1 MAANTMPTAPKR
13 ILIVTTE
20 LGVGGAERCVANV
33 ACGLDPTKYA
43 VHVVSLAPPPTA
55 PKDALAQQLEAAQI
69 PLTFLGCR
77 SKWQLFSAVGQL
89 KRIIRETQPDV
100 VWSFL
105 FHANIVTAMA
115 TRVTRTKRVQS
126 LRVVEQGNW
135 RRRVQSWAA
144 QQADRVLCVSEGVRQ
159 FASET
164 LRLPEAKLQVIPNG
178 IDVDAIQPTT
188 YAEPVDRKHRILAV
202 GRLDPQK
209 DYETMLLAVSPLLL
223 HQQDQWELIVVGD
236 GPDRENIES
245 TAHMFDLHASVKL
258 IGWQAEVSSWLRESE
273 IFILTSRWEGMPNAL
288 IEAMG
293 HGLPVVTTNVE
304 GISELLPGKLA
315 DQVASTEEFRNG
327 QTILEDL
334 MEDPALRQ
342 QFGQAN
348 RQQIEAHFSLRQM
361 VQSYE
366 TMLDDV
372 LSGSPADR

>member
-1 MAANTMPTAPKR
+1 MPTAPKR

-33 ACGLDPTKYA
+33 ACGLDPSKYA
-43 VHVVSLAPPPTA
+43 VHLVALAPPPIA
-55 PKDALAQQLEAAQI
+55 PKDALVQQLEAAQI

-89 KRIIRETQPDV
+89 KRIIREIQPDV

-126 LRVVEQGNW
+126 LRVVEQGSW

-159 FASET
+159 FASKT

-202 GRLDPQK
+202 GRLEDQK
-209 DYETMLLAVSPLLL
+209 GFDWLIFRLAELLREKPE
-223 HQQDQWELIVVGD
+223 WELVILGD
-236 GPDRENIES
+236 GQLLPELVTQIDSEGLN
-245 TAHMFDLHASVKL
+245 DSVRL
-258 IGWQAEVSSWLRESE
+258 PGWQDDLLSWFRTSE
-273 IFILTSRWEGMPNAL
+273 IYALSSRWEGMPNAL
-288 IEAMG
+288 IEAMA
-293 HGLPVVTTNVE
+293 HGLPVMATDVE
-304 GISELLPGKLA
+304 GVRELLPGDLA
-315 DQVASTEEFRNG
+315 MQMVDHWKMPEAEALLRQL
-327 QTILEDL
+327 I
-334 MEDPALRQ
+334 EDPALRQ
-342 QFGQAN
+342 QLGQAN
-348 RQQIEAHFSLRQM
+348 RRQIEAHFSLRQM

-372 LSGSPADR
+372 LSRSPADR

>member
-33 ACGLDPTKYA
+33 ACGLDPAKYA
-43 VHVVSLAPPPTA
+43 VHVVALAPPPTA

-126 LRVVEQGNW
+126 LRVVEQGSW

-245 TAHMFDLHASVKL
+245 TAHMFDLQASVQL
-258 IGWQAEVSSWLRESE
+258 IGWQAAVSSWLRESE
-273 IFILTSRWEGMPNAL
+273 IFILTSRWEGMPNAI

-342 QFGQAN
+342 QLGQAN
-348 RQQIEAHFSLRQM
+348 RRQIEAHFSLRQM